1 MSNNGIFTV
10 GSSGEFS
17 FEYLFDGGWYQGEL
31 GVYSL
36 EGMDAYP
43 LGSTAYIQEAAR
55 RAQQNSGDE
64 GYVVMTDRLE
74 GAKYSTA
81 LPWERDFNYGEYK
94 GVKTF
99 EMSAG
104 SQFGF
109 ILAQHTSLQE
119 LSNNPGIYNQR
130 GKRPIFSIA
139 EANPNYTGDAPQ
151 QFAALDVHGTFGFEA
166 TRVDIAS
173 DRDYNEV
180 VFQLIGAEGEAP
192 YYGSVRNPGKNFR
205 LSPIGQQIRQ
215 ESKVNVGEDGYLNV
229 GDSGEV
235 TIDFLY
241 DGGWYKGEVGL
252 FSLEDMPT
260 YSDNPLG
267 FIQEAASRAGSNSIQ
282 GYSLFQD
289 ATEGTRYDGDFPWEN
304 NFNEGEYKGER
315 TYQLTPGGRYGIIFV
330 PNNTLGETAINPTLD
345 EGNGNR
351 PYFSMRG
358 ANLLNSVQMIEHQ
371 TGQEDYTIIGM
382 EDLNV
387 FFGGDRDY
395 NDFIFSIEGA
405 SFYAPG
411 YEDEKDP
418 QFVID
423 KPIANDDSG
432 LTYKDTPIA
441 FSISDLMGNDYDFDG
456 ATISFDSFD
465 GSGTNGSLTQVDGQ
479 ILYDPDGQFDS
490 LQLGETATDSFTY
503 TITNSN
509 GKTAS
514 ATVDITIKG
523 FGENSG
529 ENNVG
534 TLDSVHFLPPLYAQ
548 QDVKNHYLLLSTDQ
562 ETPFEVVIQNADG
575 ANGVAGGLTETI
587 TISKDSPVTLD
598 LSSGPFGNGT
608 GTASLGVIGGNKVG
622 QIDTKEG
629 LILTGDLPFYA
640 NVRHKTK
647 VQGLS
652 LTSKGQLALGTEFR
666 SGHLVTNTQHAWR
679 KSHFISVMASE
690 DNTVVN
696 FPDLPEGVEF
706 INGYPGQVTLD
717 KYESYVVGVSI
728 YDNQASEELANS
740 LQGTL
745 VTSSKPV
752 AVTTG
757 SWLGGTIG
765 AGRDI
770 GIDQIVPTELVGNK
784 YILVK
789 GEATSNAN
797 LLERPIIVA
806 TEDNTEVYLRGE
818 TIAFATLSAGETLV
832 LDGDDYAGDAL
843 LIETS
848 NPAYVYQMTSAND
861 RTAPGLSLTL
871 PVAEN
876 AGNQE
881 ILIPNID
888 LLGPGKLNIVA
899 RATASIQVNNG
910 AISGG
915 VPVVGD
921 EDFLVYQIEG
931 LTGDVTIT
939 SDESVIVTSTNG
951 GGHIGSA
958 SYWSGLASELAL
970 DDAVS
975 TESNVPIEIG
985 VLGNDLTG
993 SDFAPVGLPELPSN
1007 GTAVINEDNTITYT
1021 PDAGF
1026 VGTDSFVYRGINGSG
1041 KTDTATVTVSV
1052 DYNLIEGTAGD
1063 DTLTGTA
1070 ASDRIVGSTGS
1081 DTITTGAGSDLL
1093 VLASATEGI
1102 DTVTDFSVGNDRI
1115 DLTAIFG
1122 ASDPLSGG
1130 QVSFVQNGADVT
1142 MQYNNADLMVF
1153 EDSTVNELDNSANFV
1168 FQVFLD
1174 LFSKS
1179 IFQIF

>member
-1 MSNNGIFTV
+1 MSSNGIFTV
-10 GSSGEFS
+10 GDSGEFS

-31 GVYSL
+31 GLYSL
-36 EGMDAYP
+36 EGMDAYT
-43 LGSTAYIQEAAR
+43 LGSTEYIQEAAR
-55 RAQQNSGDE
+55 RAQENTSDD
-64 GYVVMTDRLE
+64 GYVVISDRIE

-81 LPWERDFNYGEYK
+81 LPWERNFNHGEYQ

-99 EMSAG
+99 SMAAG
-104 SQFGF
+104 AQFGL
-109 ILAQHTSLQE
+109 ILAQHTTLQD
-119 LSNNPGIYNQR
+119 LVNNPAIATQV
-130 GKRPIFSIA
+130 GKRALFSIA
-139 EANPNYTGDAPQ
+139 EANPGYTGDAPQ
-151 QFAALDVHGTFGFEA
+151 QFAALDGYGTFGFEA
-166 TRVDIAS
+166 TRVDIDS

-180 VFQLIGAEGEAP
+180 VFQVIGAEGEAP
-192 YYGSVRNPGKNFR
+192 YYGSLRNPGKNFR
-205 LSPIGQQIRQ
+205 LSTIGQQIRQ
-215 ESKVNVGEDGYLNV
+215 ESQENVGEDGYLNV
-229 GDSGEV
+229 GESGEV

-252 FSLEDMPT
+252 FNLDGMVSYEA
-260 YSDNPLG
+260 NPLA
-267 FIQEAASRAGSNSIQ
+267 FIQEAAARASSNSTQ

-289 ATEGTRYDGDFPWEN
+289 ATEGTRYDGDFPWEP
-304 NFNEGEYKGER
+304 NFNDGEYNGQK
-315 TYQLTPGGRYGIIFV
+315 TYQLAPGGRYGIIFV
-330 PNNTLGETAINPTLD
+330 PNNTLSNTVSSPTLD

-371 TGQEDYTIIGM
+371 TGQEDLTIIGM

-423 KPIANDDSG
+423 EPIANDDSG

-441 FSISDLMGNDYDFDG
+441 FSISELMGNDYDFDG

-465 GSGTNGSLTQVDGQ
+465 GSATSGSLTQVGDK
-479 ILYDPDGQFDS
+479 IIYNPDGQFDN
-490 LQLGETATDSFTY
+490 LGLGETASDSFTY

-514 ATVDITIKG
+514 ATVDIDIKG
-523 FGENSG
+523 FGANSG

-534 TLDSVHFLPPLYAQ
+534 TLDSVHLLPPLYAQ

-562 ETPFEVVIQNADG
+562 DTPFQVVIQNADG
-575 ANGVAGGLTETI
+575 ANGVAGGLSETI
-587 TISKDSPVTLD
+587 TISKDAPVTLD
-598 LSSGPFGNGT
+598 LSSGPFGSGT
-608 GTASLGVIGGNKVG
+608 GTASLGVIGGSQVG
-622 QIDTKEG
+622 QIDTTEG

-640 NVRHKTK
+640 NVRHKTN

-666 SGHLVTNTQHAWR
+666 SGHLVTNTEQAWR

-717 KYESYVVGVSI
+717 QYESYVIGISVD
-728 YDNQASEELANS
+728 DNKASEALANS
-740 LQGTL
+740 LQGSLITA
-745 VTSSKPV
+745 SKPV
-752 AVTTG
+752 AVNTG
-757 SWLGGTIG
+757 SWLSGTVGG
-765 AGRDI
+765 GRDI
-770 GIDQIVPTELVGNK
+770 GVDQIVPTDLIGDK

-789 GEATSNAN
+789 GEATSNAS
-797 LLERPIIVA
+797 LLERPIIIA

-818 TIAFATLSAGETLV
+818 STAFATLSAGETLV
-832 LDGDDYAGDAL
+832 LDGDEYADDAL

-871 PVAEN
+871 PVAAN

-899 RATASIQVNNG
+899 RDTATVQVNGN
-910 AISGG
+910 AITGG
-915 VPVVGD
+915 VAVVGD
-921 EDFLVYQIEG
+921 ADFLVYQIEG
-931 LTGDVTIT
+931 LSGDVTIN

-970 DDAVS
+970 DDAVA
-975 TESNVPIEIG
+975 TDADVAIDIA

-1007 GTAVINEDNTITYT
+1007 GNAVINEDNTITYT

-1026 VGTDSFVYRGINGSG
+1026 VGTDSFVYRGINASG

-1070 ASDRIVGSTGS
+1070 AGDRLVGLEGA
-1081 DTITTGAGSDLL
+1081 DTITTGAGSD
-1093 VLASATEGI
+1093 VIVFSSTSDI
-1102 DTVTDFSVGNDRI
+1102 SNTVTDFAVGSDKI
-1115 DLTAIFG
+1115 DLTAFLGAADPTSSSDISFNDFG
-1122 ASDPLSGG
+1122 GNAELVYNGGGSASVLATFDGLSASD
-1130 QVSFVQNGADVT
+1130 
-1142 MQYNNADLMVF
+1142 
-1153 EDSTVNELDNSANFV
+1153 LDNSANFV
-1168 FQVFLD
+1168 F
-1174 LFSKS
+1174 
-1179 IFQIF
+1179 